1 MPQWGEERD
10 QGRGVEG
17 KGEEP
22 RKEGDKEGR
31 KELNRR
37 GKRQGWRSKGAREGS
52 RSRLPWINLE
62 LHCRGCKRGV
72 WLLSVAEACI
82 LSSLWRRK
90 GGVRGT
96 LCPITGPLPY
106 PPTQTPPRT
115 PAWWWMVVLAESE
128 ACWWALAQAGR
139 QTETNSA

>member
-37 GKRQGWRSKGAREGS
+37 GKRQG
-52 RSRLPWINLE
+52 
-62 LHCRGCKRGV
+62 
-72 WLLSVAEACI
+72 
-82 LSSLWRRK
+82 
-90 GGVRGT
+90 
-96 LCPITGPLPY
+96 
-106 PPTQTPPRT
+106 
-115 PAWWWMVVLAESE
+115 
-128 ACWWALAQAGR
+128 
-139 QTETNSA
+139 